1 MQTAQTKWWLA
12 WQWPKHMLPKPP
24 AFKHRFD
31 VRVYYEDT
39 DMGGVVFYANYLKF
53 MERGR
58 TEWLRAVGVN
68 QSTVAAQEQRA
79 FMVTELNIRYLKP
92 ARLDD
97 LLQIESEVTRMGRAS
112 LHFHQTIRCEGELLT
127 QSDIQVCCVETVNM
141 RIAAIPKSVRTK
153 FAVTIQE

>member
-1 MQTAQTKWWLA
+1 MQPQ
-12 WQWPKHMLPKPP
+12 PP
-24 AFKHRFD
+24 AFKHSFA

-68 QSTVAAQEQRA
+68 QSELATHEQRG
-79 FMVTELNIRYLKP
+79 FM
-92 ARLDD
+92 
-97 LLQIESEVTRMGRAS
+97 
-112 LHFHQTIRCEGELLT
+112 LHFHQTICCKGELLT
-127 QSDIQVCCVETVNM
+127 QSNIQVCCVETVNM
-141 RIAAIPKSVRTK
+141 RVAAIPQSVRTK

>member
-1 MQTAQTKWWLA
+1 MQPQ
-12 WQWPKHMLPKPP
+12 PP
-24 AFKHRFD
+24 AFKHRFT

-58 TEWLRAVGVN
+58 TEWLRAVGIN
-68 QSTVAAQEQRA
+68 QSDLVAQEQRG
-79 FMVTELNIRYLKP
+79 FMVTELDIRYLKS

-112 LHFHQTIRCEGELLT
+112 LHFHQSIYRNGELLT
-127 QSDIQVCCVETVNM
+127 ESNIQVCCVETVNM
-141 RIAAIPKSVRTK
+141 RIAAIPQSVRTK

>member
-1 MQTAQTKWWLA
+1 MQPQ
-12 WQWPKHMLPKPP
+12 PP
-24 AFKHRFD
+24 AFKHRFT

-68 QSTVAAQEQRA
+68 QSDLVAQEQRG
-79 FMVTELNIRYLKP
+79 FMVTELDIRYLKS

-112 LHFHQTIRCEGELLT
+112 LHFHQSIYRNGELLT
-127 QSDIQVCCVETVNM
+127 ESNIRVCCVETVNM
-141 RIAAIPKSVRTK
+141 RIAAIPQSVRTK

>member
-1 MQTAQTKWWLA
+1 MQPQ
-12 WQWPKHMLPKPP
+12 PP
-24 AFKHRFD
+24 AFKHSFA

-68 QSTVAAQEQRA
+68 QSDLAAQEQRG

-112 LHFHQTIRCEGELLT
+112 LHFHQSIRRNGELLT
-127 QSDIQVCCVETVNM
+127 VSSIQICCVETVNM
-141 RIAAIPKSVRTK
+141 RIAAIPQSVRTK